1 MGEIYI
7 SSYCEHCKD
16 LLIGIQKYE
25 FISNKFNIINIDNG
39 QYPDFIQT
47 VPSMVLN
54 GQLLTGQ
61 AIFRYFSEVVDA
73 YLQQQS
79 QTQEHVSEKR
89 EDILGTSEPKKVSIN
104 GEEIIDYEGWCSDG
118 ECLGYSTITED
129 NDDFTKGMHSFS
141 NSVSFLDSSDSGD
154 LPQQPN
160 RVPLSKDEQ
169 YKKSDKQKEFDSDY
183 ERMMASRNSLK

>member
-1 MGEIYI
+1 M
-7 SSYCEHCKD
+7 
-16 LLIGIQKYE
+16 
-25 FISNKFNIINIDNG
+25 
-39 QYPDFIQT
+39 
-47 VPSMVLN
+47 
-54 GQLLTGQ
+54 
-61 AIFRYFSEVVDA
+61 
-73 YLQQQS
+73 
-79 QTQEHVSEKR
+79 
-89 EDILGTSEPKKVSIN
+89 
-104 GEEIIDYEGWCSDG
+104 
-118 ECLGYSTITED
+118 GYSTITED